1 MPVTAKP
8 LVWIISTILPIIPSL
23 KACGLTMQH
32 VESSKEATDFGV
44 SSDDWKVVE
53 GKKNASSYKMKRETD
68 HRAILIIYPCIV
80 SHPFS
85 RLKGIRSMSR
95 ILSHVLAELGS
106 YGVGKVLP
114 SLERVRGTKYSPPM
128 LNSVGSHQFHC
139 HNGARGNIVHEITR
153 KQMVMENWKLYVMH
167 LKETHTSTY
176 SKKSRCLCSW

>member
-85 RLKGIRSMSR
+85 RLKGIRSMSG
-95 ILSHVLAELGS
+95 ILSRVLSELGS
-106 YGVGKVLP
+106 DGVWKVH
-114 SLERVRGTKYSPPM
+114 SALEWVSGTKQLPPV
-128 LNSVGSHQFHC
+128 LNGVSSHQFHC
-139 HNGARGNIVHEITR
+139 HNGARGNVIHEITR
-153 KQMVMENWKLYVMH
+153 KQMVM
-167 LKETHTSTY
+167 
-176 SKKSRCLCSW
+176 